1 MGFLKEK
8 AHLVYSC
15 PHSQPH
21 QGSDL
26 LSDRYLLNDV
36 DRYLLNDVEDRMNN
50 LMFSF
55 GKAESPY
62 TGETLQLLHPL
73 LPETK
78 FDLPLV
84 KVE

>member
-1 MGFLKEK
+1 
-8 AHLVYSC
+8 
-15 PHSQPH
+15 
-21 QGSDL
+21 
-26 LSDRYLLNDV
+26 
-36 DRYLLNDVEDRMNN
+36 MNN

>member
-1 MGFLKEK
+1 MAFLKEK
-8 AHLVYSC
+8 AHLVYFC

-21 QGSDL
+21 QGCDL
-26 LSDRYLLNDV
+26 LS